1 MNTPRSFKR
10 PATSAEL
17 QLATQLFG
25 KRARSDVSLAQY
37 TTYRVGGNAA
47 LHIHVESIDD
57 LEAIS
62 AVLAQVDLP
71 LLVIGRGSNMLIADT
86 GFQGLAIT
94 FGSFLEYIDLP
105 DRAIDAG
112 DRGSAGSEDGG
123 LEVEPIALFGG
134 SVLLPVAARQSV
146 HRGLTG
152 FEWGVGVPGTIGGA
166 VRMNAGGHG
175 SDMAS
180 SLVSARIFHLLRGV
194 EAHVDAVDLGLR
206 FRGSAIADHHV
217 VLSATLNLSWATDT
231 EAAENQLSEIVKWRR
246 ENQPG
251 GQNAGSVFVNPVP
264 GEVSAGALIDQ
275 IGMRGFRIGTAHVSE
290 KHANFIQAEED
301 GLASDVVQVMA
312 EIRRRVK
319 ESTGYDLRSEIRLA
333 GFDASMDPS
342 LVEVLT
348 SESDTSVAT
357 VRLEHIFDRNANTSV
372 STDTSIPIS
381 VLSSTIFQDPLDVPT
396 EVLDELRAVFGDE
409 TSTTQEQPVI
419 ASVTDIKTREVT
431 MPLVSDGVTADVT
444 GNASGIASGTAPSRV
459 VIVDEDFRQPSES
472 DFPSDTASQSVHQA
486 PTSVRVLI
494 TDDDVAQDLDAE
506 IIVGTQWSEGHKSRR
521 FFGALLGKVAGGNK
535 RKRLVMTG
543 LGVVLSIAVVLVV
556 LASPIVAVRTVQVEG
571 AKYADAALVRSVS
584 DSLKGKSVLTVDT
597 KTASERLESDPWI
610 KSARITTSLPSR
622 VLIQINERVP
632 VAWFLG
638 VDNRARVID
647 EDGLVLSVVEGRPTQ
662 YMWIE
667 GTGPNLTAGASS
679 AAAYRA
685 AGQLAMSL
693 PSELEPMVKHLG
705 VAGTEEITMTLK
717 TGTVINF
724 GAPIDMRNKLVNVV
738 VLLRRQD
745 VNSIVSIDVSTGTPV
760 VQS

>member
-1 MNTPRSFKR
+1 
-10 PATSAEL
+10 
-17 QLATQLFG
+17 
-25 KRARSDVSLAQY
+25 
-37 TTYRVGGNAA
+37 
-47 LHIHVESIDD
+47 
-57 LEAIS
+57 
-62 AVLAQVDLP
+62 
-71 LLVIGRGSNMLIADT
+71 
-86 GFQGLAIT
+86 
-94 FGSFLEYIDLP
+94 LEYIDLP
-105 DRAIDAG
+105 DRSDGA
-112 DRGSAGSEDGG
+112 DGG
-123 LEVEPIALFGG
+123 LDVEPIALFGG

-146 HRGLTG
+146 HRGLKG

-217 VLSATLNLSWATDT
+217 VLSATLNLGWATDSDAGET
-231 EAAENQLSEIVKWRR
+231 QLSEIVKWRR

-290 KHANFIQAEED
+290 KHANFIQADEG

-333 GFDASMDPS
+333 GFDATTDPS
-342 LVEVLT
+342 LVDVLT

-357 VRLEHIFDRNANTSV
+357 VRLEHIFDRNANASV
-372 STDTSIPIS
+372 STDTSMPIS
-381 VLSSTIFQDPLDVPT
+381 VLTSTTFQDPLDVPT

-409 TSTTQEQPVI
+409 TSNTQEQPVI

-431 MPLVSDGVTADVT
+431 MPIETPVTDA
-444 GNASGIASGTAPSRV
+444 ATAPSRV

-472 DFPSDTASQSVHQA
+472 DFPSDTDSQSVHKA

-494 TDDDVAQDLDAE
+494 TDDDVAQDLEAE
-506 IIVGTQWSEGHKSRR
+506 IIVGTQWGELIISRR
-521 FFGALLGKVAGGNK
+521 FLGKIVGRITGGNK
-535 RKRLVMTG
+535 RKRLVTLG
-543 LGVVLSIAVVLVV
+543 LSAVLALGVALIV
-556 LASPIVAVRTVQVEG
+556 LASPIVAVRTVKVEG

-584 DSLKGKSVLTVDT
+584 ESLKGKSVLTVDT

-610 KSARITTSLPSR
+610 KTARITTSLPSR
-622 VLIQINERVP
+622 VLIQINERIP

-693 PSELEPMVKHLG
+693 PSELAPMVKHLG
-705 VAGTEEITMTLK
+705 VAGTEKITMTLK

-724 GAPIDMRNKLVNVV
+724 GAPVDMRNKLVNVV

-745 VNSIVSIDVSTGTPV
+745 VNSIISIDVSTGTPV

>member
-1 MNTPRSFKR
+1 MVVPTKHQSASAMNTPRSFKR
-10 PATSAEL
+10 PATGAEL
-17 QLATQLFG
+17 ELATELFG
-25 KRARSDVSLAQY
+25 SRAHADVSLAQF

-47 LHIHVESIDD
+47 LHVHVQSIED

-86 GFQGLAIT
+86 GFAGLAIT

-105 DRAIDAG
+105 ERLDGADGVDGSID
-112 DRGSAGSEDGG
+112 
-123 LEVEPIALFGG
+123 VEPIALFGG

-217 VLSATLNLSWATDT
+217 VLSATLNLGWATDR

-290 KHANFIQAEED
+290 KHANFIQAEEG

-333 GFDASMDPS
+333 GFDATTDPS
-342 LVEVLT
+342 LIDVLT

-357 VRLEHIFDRNANTSV
+357 VRLEHVFDRNANASV
-372 STDTSIPIS
+372 STDTSMPIS
-381 VLSSTIFQDPLDVPT
+381 VLTSTTFKDPLDVPT
-396 EVLDELRAVFGDE
+396 EVLDELRAVFDDE
-409 TSTTQEQPVI
+409 TSNTQEQPVS

-431 MPLVSDGVTADVT
+431 MPVEPPATEPV
-444 GNASGIASGTAPSRV
+444 TAPSRV

-472 DFPSDTASQSVHQA
+472 DFPSDTASQTVHQA

-506 IIVGTQWSEGHKSRR
+506 IIVGTQWGELIVSRR
-521 FFGALLGKVAGGNK
+521 FLGKFVGKVAGGNK
-535 RKRLVMTG
+535 RKRLVMAA
-543 LGVVLSIAVVLVV
+543 LGVVLALGVTLIV

-584 DSLKGKSVLTVDT
+584 ESLKGKSVLTVDT

-622 VLIQINERVP
+622 VLIQISERAP

-693 PSELEPMVKHLG
+693 PSELAPMVKQLG
-705 VAGTEEITMTLK
+705 VAGTEKITMTLK

-724 GAPIDMRNKLVNVV
+724 GAPVDMRNKLVNVV

>member
-10 PATSAEL
+10 PATIAEL
-17 QLATQLFG
+17 QLATELFG
-25 KRARSDVSLAQY
+25 KRAHTDVSLAQF

-47 LHIHVESIDD
+47 LHVHVQSIED

-71 LLVIGRGSNMLIADT
+71 LLVIGRGSNMLIADN
-86 GFQGLAIT
+86 GFAGLAIT

-105 DRAIDAG
+105 DRSDGA
-112 DRGSAGSEDGG
+112 DGG
-123 LEVEPIALFGG
+123 LDVEPIALFGG

-146 HRGLTG
+146 HRGLKG

-217 VLSATLNLSWATDT
+217 VLSATLNLGWATDSDAGET
-231 EAAENQLSEIVKWRR
+231 QLSEIVKWRR

-290 KHANFIQAEED
+290 KHANFIQADEG

-333 GFDASMDPS
+333 GFDATTDPS
-342 LVEVLT
+342 LVDVLT

-357 VRLEHIFDRNANTSV
+357 VRLEHIFDRNANASV
-372 STDTSIPIS
+372 STDTSMPIS
-381 VLSSTIFQDPLDVPT
+381 VLTSTTFQDPLDVPT

-409 TSTTQEQPVI
+409 TSNTQEQPVI

-431 MPLVSDGVTADVT
+431 MPIETPVTDA
-444 GNASGIASGTAPSRV
+444 ATAPSRV

-472 DFPSDTASQSVHQA
+472 DFPSDTDSQSVHKA

-494 TDDDVAQDLDAE
+494 TDDDVAQDLEAE
-506 IIVGTQWSEGHKSRR
+506 IIVGTQWGELIISRR
-521 FFGALLGKVAGGNK
+521 FLGKIVGRITGGNK
-535 RKRLVMTG
+535 RKRLVTLG
-543 LGVVLSIAVVLVV
+543 LSAVLALGVALIV
-556 LASPIVAVRTVQVEG
+556 LASPIVAVRTVKVEG

-584 DSLKGKSVLTVDT
+584 ESLKGKSVLTVDT

-610 KSARITTSLPSR
+610 KTARITTSLPSR
-622 VLIQINERVP
+622 VLIQINERIP

-693 PSELEPMVKHLG
+693 PSELAPMVKHLG
-705 VAGTEEITMTLK
+705 VAGTEKITMTLK

-724 GAPIDMRNKLVNVV
+724 GAPVDMRNKLVNVV

-745 VNSIVSIDVSTGTPV
+745 VNSIISIDVSTGTPV

>member
-1 MNTPRSFKR
+1 
-10 PATSAEL
+10 
-17 QLATQLFG
+17 
-25 KRARSDVSLAQY
+25 
-37 TTYRVGGNAA
+37 
-47 LHIHVESIDD
+47 
-57 LEAIS
+57 
-62 AVLAQVDLP
+62 
-71 LLVIGRGSNMLIADT
+71 MLIADT

-105 DRAIDAG
+105 DR
-112 DRGSAGSEDGG
+112 SDGG
-123 LEVEPIALFGG
+123 GSQDGDGSQDGSPAVEPIALFGG
-134 SVLLPVAARQSV
+134 SVPLPVAARQSV

-217 VLSATLNLSWATDT
+217 VLSATLNLAWATDT
-231 EAAENQLSEIVKWRR
+231 QAAENQLSEIVKWRR

-264 GEVSAGALIDQ
+264 DQVSAGALIDQ

-290 KHANFIQAEED
+290 KHANFIQSEEG

-333 GFDASMDPS
+333 GFDATTDPS
-342 LVEVLT
+342 LAEVLT

-357 VRLEHIFDRNANTSV
+357 VRLEHIFDRNASTSV

-381 VLSSTIFQDPLDVPT
+381 ILSSSDFQDPLDVPT
-396 EVLDELRAVFGDE
+396 EVLDELNAVFGDD

-431 MPLVSDGVTADVT
+431 MPVESAEVPVTAP
-444 GNASGIASGTAPSRV
+444 ITAPVTAPVTAPGRV

-472 DFPSDTASQSVHQA
+472 DFPSDTDSQSVHKA

-494 TDDDVAQDLDAE
+494 TDDDVAQNLDAE
-506 IIVGTQWSEGHKSRR
+506 IIVGTQWGELIVSRR
-521 FFGALLGKVAGGNK
+521 FMGKLVSKIAGGNK
-535 RKRLVMTG
+535 RKRLVTAG
-543 LGVVLSIAVVLVV
+543 FGVVIFIGLALIV

-597 KTASERLESDPWI
+597 KTARERLESDPWI

-622 VLIQINERVP
+622 VMIQINERIP

-667 GTGPNLTAGASS
+667 GTGSNLTAGASS
-679 AAAYRA
+679 TATYRA

-693 PSELEPMVKHLG
+693 PSELAPMVKHLG
-705 VAGTEEITMTLK
+705 VAGSEQITMTLK

-724 GAPIDMRNKLVNVV
+724 GAPVDMRNKLVNVV

-745 VNSIVSIDVSTGTPV
+745 VNSIISIDVSTGTPV

>member
-10 PATSAEL
+10 PATIAEL
-17 QLATQLFG
+17 QLATELFG
-25 KRARSDVSLAQY
+25 KRAHTDVSLAQF
-37 TTYRVGGNAA
+37 TTYRVGGTAA
-47 LHIHVESIDD
+47 LHVHVQSIED

-71 LLVIGRGSNMLIADT
+71 LLVIGRGSNMLIADN
-86 GFQGLAIT
+86 GFAGLAIT

-105 DRAIDAG
+105 DRSDGA
-112 DRGSAGSEDGG
+112 DGG
-123 LEVEPIALFGG
+123 LDVEPIALFGG

-146 HRGLTG
+146 HRGLKG

-217 VLSATLNLSWATDT
+217 VLSATLNLGWATDSDAGET
-231 EAAENQLSEIVKWRR
+231 QLSEIVKWRR

-290 KHANFIQAEED
+290 KHANFIQSDEG

-333 GFDASMDPS
+333 GFDATTDPS
-342 LVEVLT
+342 LVDVLT

-357 VRLEHIFDRNANTSV
+357 VRLEHIFDRNANASV
-372 STDTSIPIS
+372 STDTSMPIS
-381 VLSSTIFQDPLDVPT
+381 VLTSTTFQDPLDVPT

-409 TSTTQEQPVI
+409 TSNTQEQPVI

-431 MPLVSDGVTADVT
+431 MPFETPVTDA
-444 GNASGIASGTAPSRV
+444 ATAPSRV

-472 DFPSDTASQSVHQA
+472 DFPSDTDSQSVHKA

-494 TDDDVAQDLDAE
+494 TDDGVAQDLEAE
-506 IIVGTQWSEGHKSRR
+506 IIVGTQWGELIISRR
-521 FFGALLGKVAGGNK
+521 FLGKIVGRITGGNK
-535 RKRLVMTG
+535 RKRLVTLG
-543 LGVVLSIAVVLVV
+543 LSAVLALGVALIV
-556 LASPIVAVRTVQVEG
+556 LASPIVAVRTVKVEG

-584 DSLKGKSVLTVDT
+584 ESLKGKSVLTVDT

-610 KSARITTSLPSR
+610 KTARITTSLPSR
-622 VLIQINERVP
+622 VLIQINERIP

-693 PSELEPMVKHLG
+693 PSELAPMVKHLG
-705 VAGTEEITMTLK
+705 VAGTEKITMTLK

-724 GAPIDMRNKLVNVV
+724 GAPVDMRNKLVNVV

-745 VNSIVSIDVSTGTPV
+745 VNSIISIDVSTGTPV

>member
-10 PATSAEL
+10 PATNAEL
-17 QLATQLFG
+17 QLATELFG
-25 KRARSDVSLAQY
+25 KRANSDVPLAQY

-47 LHIHVESIDD
+47 LRVHVESIDD

-105 DRAIDAG
+105 ERTGDAG
-112 DRGSAGSEDGG
+112 GADVEHD
-123 LEVEPIALFGG
+123 VEPIALFGG

-217 VLSATLNLSWATDT
+217 VLSATLNLGWATDR
-231 EAAENQLSEIVKWRR
+231 EATENQLSEIVKWRR

-290 KHANFIQAEED
+290 KHANFIQAEEG

-333 GFDASMDPS
+333 GFDATVDPS

-357 VRLEHIFDRNANTSV
+357 VRLEHIFNRNANTSV

-381 VLSSTIFQDPLDVPT
+381 ILSSTTFQDPLDVPT

-409 TSTTQEQPVI
+409 TSTTQEQPAI

-431 MPLVSDGVTADVT
+431 MPVGVDGSTGSASDTA
-444 GNASGIASGTAPSRV
+444 SITAPSRV

-494 TDDDVAQDLDAE
+494 TDEDVAQDLDAE
-506 IIVGTQWSEGHKSRR
+506 IIVGTQWSDGPKSRK
-521 FFGALLGKVAGGNK
+521 LLGMIAGKIAGGNK
-535 RKRLVMTG
+535 RKRLVMAG
-543 LGVVLSIAVVLVV
+543 LGVVLTIGVALVV
-556 LASPIVAVRTVQVEG
+556 LASPVVAVRTVKIEG
-571 AKYADAALVRSVS
+571 ARYADAALVRSVS

-597 KTASERLESDPWI
+597 KTAVERLESDPWI
-610 KSARITTSLPSR
+610 KSARITTTLPSR
-622 VLIQINERVP
+622 VLIQINERIP

-717 TGTVINF
+717 TGTVVNF
-724 GAPIDMRNKLVNVV
+724 GAPVDMRNKLVNVV

>member
-10 PATSAEL
+10 PATIAEL
-17 QLATQLFG
+17 QLATELFG
-25 KRARSDVSLAQY
+25 KRAHTDVSLAQF

-47 LHIHVESIDD
+47 LHVHVQSIED

-71 LLVIGRGSNMLIADT
+71 LLVIGRGSNMLIADN
-86 GFQGLAIT
+86 GFAGLAIT

-105 DRAIDAG
+105 DRSDGA
-112 DRGSAGSEDGG
+112 DGG
-123 LEVEPIALFGG
+123 LDVEPIALFGG

-146 HRGLTG
+146 HRGLKG

-217 VLSATLNLSWATDT
+217 VLSATLNLGWATDSDAGET
-231 EAAENQLSEIVKWRR
+231 QLSEIVKWRR

-290 KHANFIQAEED
+290 KHANFIQSDEG

-333 GFDASMDPS
+333 GFDATTDPS
-342 LVEVLT
+342 LVDVLT

-357 VRLEHIFDRNANTSV
+357 VRLEHIFDRNANASV
-372 STDTSIPIS
+372 STDTSMPIS
-381 VLSSTIFQDPLDVPT
+381 VLTSTTFQDPLDVPT

-409 TSTTQEQPVI
+409 TSNTQEQPVI

-431 MPLVSDGVTADVT
+431 MPIETPVTDA
-444 GNASGIASGTAPSRV
+444 ATAPSRV

-472 DFPSDTASQSVHQA
+472 DFPSDTDSQSVHKA

-494 TDDDVAQDLDAE
+494 TDDDVAQDLEAE
-506 IIVGTQWSEGHKSRR
+506 IIVGTQWGELIVSRR
-521 FFGALLGKVAGGNK
+521 FLGKIVSRITGGNK
-535 RKRLVMTG
+535 RKRLVTLG
-543 LGVVLSIAVVLVV
+543 LSAVLALGVALIV
-556 LASPIVAVRTVQVEG
+556 LASPIVAVRTVKVEG

-584 DSLKGKSVLTVDT
+584 ESLKGKSVLTVDT

-610 KSARITTSLPSR
+610 KTARITTSLPSR
-622 VLIQINERVP
+622 VLIQINERIP

-693 PSELEPMVKHLG
+693 PSELAPMVKHLG
-705 VAGTEEITMTLK
+705 VAGTEKITMTLK

-724 GAPIDMRNKLVNVV
+724 GAPVDMRNKLVNVV

-745 VNSIVSIDVSTGTPV
+745 VNSIIGIDVSTGTPV

>member
-10 PATSAEL
+10 PATNAEL
-17 QLATQLFG
+17 QLATELFG
-25 KRARSDVSLAQY
+25 KRANSDVPLAQY

-47 LHIHVESIDD
+47 LHVHVESIDD

-105 DRAIDAG
+105 ERTGDAG
-112 DRGSAGSEDGG
+112 GADVEHD
-123 LEVEPIALFGG
+123 VEPIALFGG

-217 VLSATLNLSWATDT
+217 VLSATLNLGWATDR
-231 EAAENQLSEIVKWRR
+231 EATENQLSEIVKWRR

-290 KHANFIQAEED
+290 KHANFIQAEEG

-333 GFDASMDPS
+333 GFDATVDPS

-357 VRLEHIFDRNANTSV
+357 VRLEHIFNRNANTSV

-381 VLSSTIFQDPLDVPT
+381 ILSSTTFQDPLDVPT

-409 TSTTQEQPVI
+409 TSTTQEQPAI

-431 MPLVSDGVTADVT
+431 MPVGVDGSTGSASDTA
-444 GNASGIASGTAPSRV
+444 SITAPSRV

-494 TDDDVAQDLDAE
+494 TDEDVAQDLDAE
-506 IIVGTQWSEGHKSRR
+506 IIVGTQWSDGPKSRK
-521 FFGALLGKVAGGNK
+521 LLGMIAGKIAGGNK
-535 RKRLVMTG
+535 RKRLVMAG
-543 LGVVLSIAVVLVV
+543 LGVVLTIGVALVV
-556 LASPIVAVRTVQVEG
+556 LASPVVAVRTVKIEG
-571 AKYADAALVRSVS
+571 ARYADAALVRSVS

-597 KTASERLESDPWI
+597 KTAVERLESDPWI
-610 KSARITTSLPSR
+610 KSARITTTLPSR
-622 VLIQINERVP
+622 VLIQINERIP

-717 TGTVINF
+717 TGTVVNF
-724 GAPIDMRNKLVNVV
+724 GAPVDMRNKLVNVV

>member
-10 PATSAEL
+10 PATIAEL
-17 QLATQLFG
+17 QLATELFG
-25 KRARSDVSLAQY
+25 KRAHTDVSLAQF
-37 TTYRVGGNAA
+37 TTYRVGGTAA
-47 LHIHVESIDD
+47 LHVHVQSIED

-71 LLVIGRGSNMLIADT
+71 LLVIGRGSNMLIADN
-86 GFQGLAIT
+86 GFAGLAIT

-105 DRAIDAG
+105 DRSDGA
-112 DRGSAGSEDGG
+112 DGG
-123 LEVEPIALFGG
+123 LDVEPIALFGG

-146 HRGLTG
+146 HRGLKG

-217 VLSATLNLSWATDT
+217 VLSATLNLGWATDSDAGET
-231 EAAENQLSEIVKWRR
+231 QLSEIVKWRR

-290 KHANFIQAEED
+290 KHANFIQADEG

-333 GFDASMDPS
+333 GFDATTDPS
-342 LVEVLT
+342 LVDVLT

-357 VRLEHIFDRNANTSV
+357 VRLEHIFDRNANASV
-372 STDTSIPIS
+372 STDTSMPIS
-381 VLSSTIFQDPLDVPT
+381 VLTSTTFQDPLDVPT

-409 TSTTQEQPVI
+409 TSNTQEQPVI

-431 MPLVSDGVTADVT
+431 MPFETPVTDA
-444 GNASGIASGTAPSRV
+444 ATAPSRV

-472 DFPSDTASQSVHQA
+472 DFPSDTDSQSVHKA

-494 TDDDVAQDLDAE
+494 TDDDVAQDLEAE
-506 IIVGTQWSEGHKSRR
+506 IIVGTQWGELIISRR
-521 FFGALLGKVAGGNK
+521 FLGKIVGRITGGNK
-535 RKRLVMTG
+535 RKRLVTLG
-543 LGVVLSIAVVLVV
+543 LSAVLALGVALIV
-556 LASPIVAVRTVQVEG
+556 LASPIVAVRTVKVEG

-584 DSLKGKSVLTVDT
+584 ESLKGKSVLTVDT

-610 KSARITTSLPSR
+610 KTARITTSLPSR
-622 VLIQINERVP
+622 VLIQINERIP

-693 PSELEPMVKHLG
+693 PSELAPMVKHLG
-705 VAGTEEITMTLK
+705 VAGTEKITMTLK

-724 GAPIDMRNKLVNVV
+724 GAPVDMRNKLVNVV

-745 VNSIVSIDVSTGTPV
+745 VNSIISIDVSTGTPV

>member
-17 QLATQLFG
+17 QLATELFG
-25 KRARSDVSLAQY
+25 KRVQTDVSLAQF

-47 LHIHVESIDD
+47 LHVHVESLDD

-105 DRAIDAG
+105 DRSEDA
-112 DRGSAGSEDGG
+112 DGG
-123 LEVEPIALFGG
+123 LDVEPIALFGG
-134 SVLLPVAARQSV
+134 SVLLPVAARQSA

-217 VLSATLNLSWATDT
+217 VLSATLNLGWATDM
-231 EAAENQLSEIVKWRR
+231 ESAENKLSEIVKWRR

-290 KHANFIQAEED
+290 KHANFIQSEEG

-333 GFDASMDPS
+333 GSSRSDTEHDGVGVDGVDIAL
-342 LVEVLT
+342 LVE
-348 SESDTSVAT
+348 
-357 VRLEHIFDRNANTSV
+357 RLGPDRLA
-372 STDTSIPIS
+372 
-381 VLSSTIFQDPLDVPT
+381 
-396 EVLDELRAVFGDE
+396 
-409 TSTTQEQPVI
+409 
-419 ASVTDIKTREVT
+419 
-431 MPLVSDGVTADVT
+431 
-444 GNASGIASGTAPSRV
+444 APGEN
-459 VIVDEDFRQPSES
+459 I
-472 DFPSDTASQSVHQA
+472 QA
-486 PTSVRVLI
+486 
-494 TDDDVAQDLDAE
+494 Q
-506 IIVGTQWSEGHKSRR
+506 
-521 FFGALLGKVAGGNK
+521 
-535 RKRLVMTG
+535 
-543 LGVVLSIAVVLVV
+543 
-556 LASPIVAVRTVQVEG
+556 
-571 AKYADAALVRSVS
+571 
-584 DSLKGKSVLTVDT
+584 
-597 KTASERLESDPWI
+597 
-610 KSARITTSLPSR
+610 
-622 VLIQINERVP
+622 
-632 VAWFLG
+632 
-638 VDNRARVID
+638 
-647 EDGLVLSVVEGRPTQ
+647 
-662 YMWIE
+662 
-667 GTGPNLTAGASS
+667 
-679 AAAYRA
+679 
-685 AGQLAMSL
+685 
-693 PSELEPMVKHLG
+693 HLCG
-705 VAGTEEITMTLK
+705 
-717 TGTVINF
+717 
-724 GAPIDMRNKLVNVV
+724 
-738 VLLRRQD
+738 
-745 VNSIVSIDVSTGTPV
+745 
-760 VQS
+760 

>member
-1 MNTPRSFKR
+1 V
-10 PATSAEL
+10 
-17 QLATQLFG
+17 Q
-25 KRARSDVSLAQY
+25 
-37 TTYRVGGNAA
+37 
-47 LHIHVESIDD
+47 SIED

-71 LLVIGRGSNMLIADT
+71 LLVIGRGSNMLIADN
-86 GFQGLAIT
+86 GFAGLAIT

-105 DRAIDAG
+105 DRSDGA
-112 DRGSAGSEDGG
+112 DGG
-123 LEVEPIALFGG
+123 LDVEPIALFGG

-146 HRGLTG
+146 HRGLKG

-217 VLSATLNLSWATDT
+217 VLSATLNLGWATDSDAGET
-231 EAAENQLSEIVKWRR
+231 QLSEIVKWRR

-290 KHANFIQAEED
+290 KHANFIQSDEG

-333 GFDASMDPS
+333 GFDATTDPS
-342 LVEVLT
+342 LVDVLT

-357 VRLEHIFDRNANTSV
+357 VRLEHIFDRNANASV
-372 STDTSIPIS
+372 STDTSMPIS
-381 VLSSTIFQDPLDVPT
+381 VLTSTTFQDPLDVPT

-409 TSTTQEQPVI
+409 TSNTQEQPVI

-431 MPLVSDGVTADVT
+431 MPFETPVTDA
-444 GNASGIASGTAPSRV
+444 ATAPSRV

-472 DFPSDTASQSVHQA
+472 DFPSDTDSQSVHKA

-494 TDDDVAQDLDAE
+494 TDDDVAQDLEAE
-506 IIVGTQWSEGHKSRR
+506 IIVGTQWGELIISRR
-521 FFGALLGKVAGGNK
+521 FLGKIVGRITGGNK
-535 RKRLVMTG
+535 RKRLVTLG
-543 LGVVLSIAVVLVV
+543 ISAVLALGVALIV
-556 LASPIVAVRTVQVEG
+556 LASPIVAVRTVKVEG

-584 DSLKGKSVLTVDT
+584 ESLKGKSVLTVDT

-610 KSARITTSLPSR
+610 KTARITTSLPSR
-622 VLIQINERVP
+622 VLIQINERIP

-693 PSELEPMVKHLG
+693 PSELAPMVKHLG
-705 VAGTEEITMTLK
+705 VAGTEKITMTLK

-724 GAPIDMRNKLVNVV
+724 GAPVDMRNKLVNVV

-745 VNSIVSIDVSTGTPV
+745 VNSIISIDVSTGTPV

>member
-10 PATSAEL
+10 PATNAEL
-17 QLATQLFG
+17 QLATELFG
-25 KRARSDVSLAQY
+25 KRANSDVPLAQY

-47 LHIHVESIDD
+47 LHVHVESIDD

-105 DRAIDAG
+105 ERTGDAG
-112 DRGSAGSEDGG
+112 GADVEHD
-123 LEVEPIALFGG
+123 VEPIALFGG

-217 VLSATLNLSWATDT
+217 VLSATLNLGWAIDR
-231 EAAENQLSEIVKWRR
+231 EATENQLSEIVKWRR

-290 KHANFIQAEED
+290 KHANFIQVEEG

-333 GFDASMDPS
+333 GFDATVDPS

-357 VRLEHIFDRNANTSV
+357 VRLEHIFNRNANTSV

-381 VLSSTIFQDPLDVPT
+381 ILSSTTFQDPLDVPT

-409 TSTTQEQPVI
+409 TSTTQEQPAI

-431 MPLVSDGVTADVT
+431 MPIGVDGSTGSASDTA
-444 GNASGIASGTAPSRV
+444 SITAPSRV

-494 TDDDVAQDLDAE
+494 TDEDVAQDLDAE
-506 IIVGTQWSEGHKSRR
+506 IIVGTQWSDGPKSRK
-521 FFGALLGKVAGGNK
+521 LLGMIAGKIAGGNK
-535 RKRLVMTG
+535 RKRLVMAG
-543 LGVVLSIAVVLVV
+543 LGVVLTIGVALVV
-556 LASPIVAVRTVQVEG
+556 LASPVVAVRTVKIEG
-571 AKYADAALVRSVS
+571 ARYADAALVRSVS

-597 KTASERLESDPWI
+597 KTAVERLESDPWI
-610 KSARITTSLPSR
+610 KSARITTTLPSR
-622 VLIQINERVP
+622 VLIQINERIP

-717 TGTVINF
+717 TGTVVNF
-724 GAPIDMRNKLVNVV
+724 GAPVDMRNKLVNVV

>member
-10 PATSAEL
+10 PATIAEL
-17 QLATQLFG
+17 QLATELFG
-25 KRARSDVSLAQY
+25 KRARTDVSLAQF

-47 LHIHVESIDD
+47 LHVHVESIDD
-57 LEAIS
+57 LGAIS

-105 DRAIDAG
+105 DR
-112 DRGSAGSEDGG
+112 SDGG
-123 LEVEPIALFGG
+123 GDQDGDLAVEPIALFGG
-134 SVLLPVAARQSV
+134 SVPLPVAARQSV

-217 VLSATLNLSWATDT
+217 VLSATLNLGWATDT
-231 EAAENQLSEIVKWRR
+231 QAVENQLSEIVKWRR

-264 GEVSAGALIDQ
+264 GQVSAGALIDQ
-275 IGMRGFRIGTAHVSE
+275 IGMRGFRMGTAHVSE
-290 KHANFIQAEED
+290 KHANFIQSEEG

-333 GFDASMDPS
+333 GFDATTDPS
-342 LVEVLT
+342 LAEVLT

-357 VRLEHIFDRNANTSV
+357 VRLEHIFDRNASTSV

-381 VLSSTIFQDPLDVPT
+381 ILSSSDFQDPLDVPI
-396 EVLDELRAVFGDE
+396 EVLDELRVVFRDD

-431 MPLVSDGVTADVT
+431 MPVESAAVPVSSPVTA
-444 GNASGIASGTAPSRV
+444 SGRV

-472 DFPSDTASQSVHQA
+472 DFPSDTNSQSVHKA

-506 IIVGTQWSEGHKSRR
+506 IIVGTQWGELIISRR
-521 FFGALLGKVAGGNK
+521 FMGKLVSKIAGGNK
-535 RKRLVMTG
+535 RKRLVTTG
-543 LGVVLSIAVVLVV
+543 FGVVIFVGLALIV

-597 KTASERLESDPWI
+597 KTAVERLESDPWI

-622 VLIQINERVP
+622 VLIQINESIP

-667 GTGPNLTAGASS
+667 GTGSNLTAGASS
-679 AAAYRA
+679 TATYRA

-693 PSELEPMVKHLG
+693 PSELAPMVKHLG
-705 VAGTEEITMTLK
+705 VAGSEQITMTLK

-724 GAPIDMRNKLVNVV
+724 GAPVDMRNKLVNVV

-745 VNSIVSIDVSTGTPV
+745 VNSIISIDVSTGTPV

>member
-105 DRAIDAG
+105 DRTIDAG
-112 DRGSAGSEDGG
+112 DRGSAGSEDGV

-217 VLSATLNLSWATDT
+217 VLSATLNLGWATDT
-231 EAAENQLSEIVKWRR
+231 EATENQLSEIVKWRR

-290 KHANFIQAEED
+290 KHANFIQAEEG

-381 VLSSTIFQDPLDVPT
+381 VLSSTIFQDPLDVPN

-431 MPLVSDGVTADVT
+431 MPLVSDGVTADVI

>member
-1 MNTPRSFKR
+1 MNTPRLSKR
-10 PATSAEL
+10 PATAAEV
-17 QLATQLFG
+17 QLATELLA
-25 KRARSDVSLAQY
+25 KRARTNVSLAQF

-47 LHIHVESIDD
+47 LHVHVESLDD

-105 DRAIDAG
+105 DPHD
-112 DRGSAGSEDGG
+112 DDQDGIV
-123 LEVEPIALFGG
+123 VEPIALFGG
-134 SVLLPVAARQSV
+134 SVPLPVAARQSV

-217 VLSATLNLSWATDT
+217 VLSATLNLAWASDRQ
-231 EAAENQLSEIVKWRR
+231 AAENQLSEIVKWRR

-275 IGMRGFRIGTAHVSE
+275 IGMRGFRIGSAHVSE
-290 KHANFIQAEED
+290 KHANFIQADEG

-319 ESTGYDLRSEIRLA
+319 DSTGYDLRSEIRLA
-333 GFDASMDPS
+333 GFDAAMDPT
-342 LVEVLT
+342 LIDVLT

-357 VRLEHIFDRNANTSV
+357 VRLEHIFDRNSSTSIV
-372 STDTSIPIS
+372 SDTSIPIS
-381 VLSSTIFQDPLDVPT
+381 ILSSPDFQDPLDVPT
-396 EVLDELRAVFGDE
+396 EVLDELSAVFSDE

-431 MPLVSDGVTADVT
+431 MPLETSDKTH
-444 GNASGIASGTAPSRV
+444 ASTSTSAPSRV
-459 VIVDEDFRQPSES
+459 VIVDEDFRNPSES

-494 TDDDVAQDLDAE
+494 TDDDVAQDQDAE
-506 IIVGTQWSEGHKSRR
+506 IIVGTRWSDGSKSRKIQN
-521 FFGALLGKVAGGNK
+521 LLKGKLVGGNK
-535 RKRLVMTG
+535 RKRFVLAV
-543 LGVVLSIAVVLVV
+543 LGFVVFVGVVLVV
-556 LASPIVAVRTVQVEG
+556 LASPLVAVRTVQVEG

-597 KTASERLESDPWI
+597 NTARERLESDPWV
-610 KSARITTSLPSR
+610 KSARISTSLPSR
-622 VLIQINERVP
+622 VLIQINERIP

-679 AAAYRA
+679 AAGYRA

-693 PSELEPMVKHLG
+693 PSELAPMVKHLG
-705 VAGTEEITMTLK
+705 VAGSEQITMTLK
-717 TGTVINF
+717 NGTVINF
-724 GAPIDMRNKLVNVV
+724 GAPVDMRNKLVNVV

-745 VNSIVSIDVSTGTPV
+745 VNSIISIDVSTGTPV

>member
-1 MNTPRSFKR
+1 MNTPRLSKR
-10 PATSAEL
+10 PATVAEL
-17 QLATQLFG
+17 QLATELFA
-25 KRARSDVSLAQY
+25 KRAHTDVSLAPF

-47 LHIHVESIDD
+47 LHVHAESIDD

-62 AVLAQVDLP
+62 TVLAQVDLP
-71 LLVIGRGSNMLIADT
+71 LLVIGRGSNILIADT

-94 FGSFLEYIDLP
+94 FGGFLEYIDLP
-105 DRAIDAG
+105 DRSDDGGSQDG
-112 DRGSAGSEDGG
+112 DGSKDGG
-123 LEVEPIALFGG
+123 LAVEPIALFGG
-134 SVLLPVAARQSV
+134 SVPLPVAARQSV

-217 VLSATLNLSWATDT
+217 VLSATLNLGWATDT
-231 EAAENQLSEIVKWRR
+231 QVAENQLSEIVKWRR

-290 KHANFIQAEED
+290 KHANFIQSED
-301 GLASDVVQVMA
+301 GGLASDVVQVMA

-319 ESTGYDLRSEIRLA
+319 DSTGYDLRSEIRLA
-333 GFDASMDPS
+333 GFDAAIDPALMD
-342 LVEVLT
+342 VLT

-357 VRLEHIFDRNANTSV
+357 VRLEHIFERNSNTSV
-372 STDTSIPIS
+372 VADTSIPIS
-381 VLSSTIFQDPLDVPT
+381 ILSSSDFQDPLDVPA
-396 EVLDELRAVFGDE
+396 EVLDELSAVFSDD

-431 MPLVSDGVTADVT
+431 MPVVSDEVLVGTSVTAPD
-444 GNASGIASGTAPSRV
+444 RV

-472 DFPSDTASQSVHQA
+472 DFPSDTDSQSVHKA

-506 IIVGTQWSEGHKSRR
+506 IIVGTQWGELIISRR
-521 FFGALLGKVAGGNK
+521 FLGKLVGKVAGGNK

-543 LGVVLSIAVVLVV
+543 LGLVLFVGVALIV
-556 LASPIVAVRTVQVEG
+556 LASPVVAVRTVQVEG

-597 KTASERLESDPWI
+597 KTAVERLESDPWI

-622 VLIQINERVP
+622 VLIQINERIP

-662 YMWIE
+662 YMWID

-679 AAAYRA
+679 TATYRA

-693 PSELEPMVKHLG
+693 PSELAPMVEHLG
-705 VAGTEEITMTLK
+705 VAGSEQITMTLK

-724 GAPIDMRNKLVNVV
+724 GAPVDMRNKLVNVV

-745 VNSIVSIDVSTGTPV
+745 VNSIISIDVSTGTPV

>member
-10 PATSAEL
+10 PATIAEL
-17 QLATQLFG
+17 QLATELFG
-25 KRARSDVSLAQY
+25 KRARTDVSLAQF

-47 LHIHVESIDD
+47 LHVHVESIDD
-57 LEAIS
+57 LGAIS

-105 DRAIDAG
+105 DR
-112 DRGSAGSEDGG
+112 SDGG
-123 LEVEPIALFGG
+123 GDQDGDLAVEPIALFGG
-134 SVLLPVAARQSV
+134 SVPLPVAARQSV

-217 VLSATLNLSWATDT
+217 VLSATLNLGWATDT
-231 EAAENQLSEIVKWRR
+231 QAVENQLSEIVKWRR

-264 GEVSAGALIDQ
+264 GQVSAGALIDQ
-275 IGMRGFRIGTAHVSE
+275 IGMRGFRMGTAHVSE
-290 KHANFIQAEED
+290 KHANFIQSEEG

-333 GFDASMDPS
+333 GFDATTDPS
-342 LVEVLT
+342 LAEVLT

-357 VRLEHIFDRNANTSV
+357 VRLEHIFDRNASTSV

-381 VLSSTIFQDPLDVPT
+381 ILSSSDFQDPLDVPI
-396 EVLDELRAVFGDE
+396 EVLDELRVVFRDD

-431 MPLVSDGVTADVT
+431 MPVESAEVPVSSPVTA
-444 GNASGIASGTAPSRV
+444 SGRV

-472 DFPSDTASQSVHQA
+472 DFPSDTNSQSVHKA

-506 IIVGTQWSEGHKSRR
+506 IIVGTQWGELIISRR
-521 FFGALLGKVAGGNK
+521 FMGKLVSKIAGGNK
-535 RKRLVMTG
+535 RKRLVTTG
-543 LGVVLSIAVVLVV
+543 FGVVIFVGLALIV

-597 KTASERLESDPWI
+597 KTAVERLESDPWI

-622 VLIQINERVP
+622 VLIQINESIP

-667 GTGPNLTAGASS
+667 GTGSNLTAGASS
-679 AAAYRA
+679 TATYRA

-693 PSELEPMVKHLG
+693 PSELAPMVKHLG
-705 VAGTEEITMTLK
+705 VAGSEQITMTLK

-724 GAPIDMRNKLVNVV
+724 GAPVDMRNKLVNVV

-745 VNSIVSIDVSTGTPV
+745 VNSIISIDVSTGTPV

>member
-10 PATSAEL
+10 PATGAEL
-17 QLATQLFG
+17 QLATELFG
-25 KRARSDVSLAQY
+25 SRAHADVSLAQF

-47 LHIHVESIDD
+47 LHVHVQSIED

-105 DRAIDAG
+105 DRTNNG
-112 DRGSAGSEDGG
+112 GNQSDGG
-123 LEVEPIALFGG
+123 SQDGGFAVEPIALFGG
-134 SVLLPVAARQSV
+134 SVPLPVAARQSV

-217 VLSATLNLSWATDT
+217 VLSATLNLGWATDT
-231 EAAENQLSEIVKWRR
+231 QAAENQLSEIVKWRR

-264 GEVSAGALIDQ
+264 GQVSAGALIDQ

-290 KHANFIQAEED
+290 KHANFIQSEEG

-333 GFDASMDPS
+333 GFDAATDPS
-342 LVEVLT
+342 LAEVLT

-357 VRLEHIFDRNANTSV
+357 VRLEHIFDRNASTSV
-372 STDTSIPIS
+372 SADTSIPIS
-381 VLSSTIFQDPLDVPT
+381 ILSSSDFQDPLDVPI
-396 EVLDELRAVFGDE
+396 EVLDELSAVFADD
-409 TSTTQEQPVI
+409 TSTTQQQPVI

-431 MPLVSDGVTADVT
+431 MPIEPVEISVTAP
-444 GNASGIASGTAPSRV
+444 GRV

-472 DFPSDTASQSVHQA
+472 DFPSDTDSQSVHKA

-494 TDDDVAQDLDAE
+494 TDEDIAQDIDAE
-506 IIVGTQWSEGHKSRR
+506 IIVGTQWSEGRKSRQL
-521 FFGALLGKVAGGNK
+521 FGKLTGKIAGGNK

-543 LGVVLSIAVVLVV
+543 FGVVLFIGLALIV

-571 AKYADAALVRSVS
+571 GKYADAALVRSVS

-597 KTASERLESDPWI
+597 QTARERLESDPWI

-622 VLIQINERVP
+622 VLIQINERIP

-667 GTGPNLTAGASS
+667 GTGSNLTAGASS

-693 PSELEPMVKHLG
+693 PSELAPMVKHLG
-705 VAGTEEITMTLK
+705 VAGSEQITMTLK

-724 GAPIDMRNKLVNVV
+724 GSPVDMRNKLVNVV

-745 VNSIVSIDVSTGTPV
+745 VNSIISIDVSTGTPV

>member
-17 QLATQLFG
+17 QLATELFG
-25 KRARSDVSLAQY
+25 KRARSDVSLAQF

-47 LHIHVESIDD
+47 LHVHVESIDD

-62 AVLAQVDLP
+62 AILAQVDLP

-105 DRAIDAG
+105 DRTIDTG
-112 DRGSAGSEDGG
+112 DLRGAGSEDGG

-217 VLSATLNLSWATDT
+217 VLSATLNLGWATDT
-231 EAAENQLSEIVKWRR
+231 EATENQLSEIVKWRR

-290 KHANFIQAEED
+290 KHANFIQAEEG

-319 ESTGYDLRSEIRLA
+319 EATGYDLRSEIRLA
-333 GFDASMDPS
+333 GFDATIDPS

-357 VRLEHIFDRNANTSV
+357 VRLEHIFDRNASTSV

-381 VLSSTIFQDPLDVPT
+381 VLSSTTFQDPLDVPT

-431 MPLVSDGVTADVT
+431 MPVVTADAT
-444 GNASGIASGTAPSRV
+444 GNTTGTAPAAIPTRV

-494 TDDDVAQDLDAE
+494 TDDDVAQDLNAE
-506 IIVGTQWSEGHKSRR
+506 IIVGTQWGELIIPRR
-521 FFGALLGKVAGGNK
+521 FLGKLVGKIAGGNK

-543 LGVVLSIAVVLVV
+543 FGFVIFIGIALVV

-622 VLIQINERVP
+622 VLIQINERIP

-693 PSELEPMVKHLG
+693 PSELAPMVKHLG

-724 GAPIDMRNKLVNVV
+724 GAPVDMRNKLVNVV

-745 VNSIVSIDVSTGTPV
+745 VNSIVGIDVSTGTPV

>member
-1 MNTPRSFKR
+1 
-10 PATSAEL
+10 
-17 QLATQLFG
+17 
-25 KRARSDVSLAQY
+25 
-37 TTYRVGGNAA
+37 
-47 LHIHVESIDD
+47 
-57 LEAIS
+57 
-62 AVLAQVDLP
+62 
-71 LLVIGRGSNMLIADT
+71 
-86 GFQGLAIT
+86 
-94 FGSFLEYIDLP
+94 
-105 DRAIDAG
+105 
-112 DRGSAGSEDGG
+112 
-123 LEVEPIALFGG
+123 
-134 SVLLPVAARQSV
+134 
-146 HRGLTG
+146 
-152 FEWGVGVPGTIGGA
+152 
-166 VRMNAGGHG
+166 
-175 SDMAS
+175 
-180 SLVSARIFHLLRGV
+180 
-194 EAHVDAVDLGLR
+194 
-206 FRGSAIADHHV
+206 
-217 VLSATLNLSWATDT
+217 
-231 EAAENQLSEIVKWRR
+231 
-246 ENQPG
+246 
-251 GQNAGSVFVNPVP
+251 
-264 GEVSAGALIDQ
+264 
-275 IGMRGFRIGTAHVSE
+275 
-290 KHANFIQAEED
+290 
-301 GLASDVVQVMA
+301 
-312 EIRRRVK
+312 
-319 ESTGYDLRSEIRLA
+319 
-333 GFDASMDPS
+333 
-342 LVEVLT
+342 
-348 SESDTSVAT
+348 
-357 VRLEHIFDRNANTSV
+357 
-372 STDTSIPIS
+372 
-381 VLSSTIFQDPLDVPT
+381 VLSSTIFQDPLDVPN

-444 GNASGIASGTAPSRV
+444 GNASGIAPSRV

>member
-1 MNTPRSFKR
+1 VF
-10 PATSAEL
+10 
-17 QLATQLFG
+17 
-25 KRARSDVSLAQY
+25 D
-37 TTYRVGGNAA
+37 
-47 LHIHVESIDD
+47 
-57 LEAIS
+57 
-62 AVLAQVDLP
+62 
-71 LLVIGRGSNMLIADT
+71 
-86 GFQGLAIT
+86 
-94 FGSFLEYIDLP
+94 
-105 DRAIDAG
+105 
-112 DRGSAGSEDGG
+112 
-123 LEVEPIALFGG
+123 VEPIALFGG

-231 EAAENQLSEIVKWRR
+231 EATENQLSEIVKWRR

-290 KHANFIQAEED
+290 KHANFIQAEEG

-333 GFDASMDPS
+333 GFDASIDPS

-357 VRLEHIFDRNANTSV
+357 VRLEHIFDRNSSTSV

-381 VLSSTIFQDPLDVPT
+381 VLSSTTFPEPLDVPT

-431 MPLVSDGVTADVT
+431 LPVVPDGVTADVT
-444 GNASGIASGTAPSRV
+444 GSASGTAPSRV

-506 IIVGTQWSEGHKSRR
+506 IIVGTQWGELIISRR
-521 FFGALLGKVAGGNK
+521 FLGKFVSKITGGNK

-543 LGVVLSIAVVLVV
+543 LGVVVFIGVALVV

-622 VLIQINERVP
+622 VLIQINERIP

-679 AAAYRA
+679 AVAYRA

-717 TGTVINF
+717 TGTIVNF
-724 GAPIDMRNKLVNVV
+724 GAPVDMRNKLVNVV

-745 VNSIVSIDVSTGTPV
+745 VNSIISIDVSTGTPV

>member
-1 MNTPRSFKR
+1 
-10 PATSAEL
+10 
-17 QLATQLFG
+17 
-25 KRARSDVSLAQY
+25 
-37 TTYRVGGNAA
+37 
-47 LHIHVESIDD
+47 
-57 LEAIS
+57 
-62 AVLAQVDLP
+62 
-71 LLVIGRGSNMLIADT
+71 
-86 GFQGLAIT
+86 
-94 FGSFLEYIDLP
+94 
-105 DRAIDAG
+105 
-112 DRGSAGSEDGG
+112 
-123 LEVEPIALFGG
+123 
-134 SVLLPVAARQSV
+134 
-146 HRGLTG
+146 
-152 FEWGVGVPGTIGGA
+152 
-166 VRMNAGGHG
+166 
-175 SDMAS
+175 
-180 SLVSARIFHLLRGV
+180 LLRGV

-217 VLSATLNLSWATDT
+217 VLSATLNLGWATDSDAGET
-231 EAAENQLSEIVKWRR
+231 QLSEIVKWRR

-290 KHANFIQAEED
+290 KHANFIQSDEG

-333 GFDASMDPS
+333 GFDATTDPS
-342 LVEVLT
+342 LVDVLT

-357 VRLEHIFDRNANTSV
+357 VRLEHIFDRNANASV
-372 STDTSIPIS
+372 STDTSMPIS
-381 VLSSTIFQDPLDVPT
+381 VLTSTTFQDPLDVPT

-409 TSTTQEQPVI
+409 TSNTQEQPVI

-431 MPLVSDGVTADVT
+431 MPFETPVTDA
-444 GNASGIASGTAPSRV
+444 ATAPSRV

-472 DFPSDTASQSVHQA
+472 DFPSDTDSQSVHKA

-494 TDDDVAQDLDAE
+494 TDDDVAQDLEAE
-506 IIVGTQWSEGHKSRR
+506 IIVGTQWGELIISRR
-521 FFGALLGKVAGGNK
+521 FLGKIVGRITGGNK
-535 RKRLVMTG
+535 RKRLVTLG
-543 LGVVLSIAVVLVV
+543 LSAVLALGVALIV
-556 LASPIVAVRTVQVEG
+556 LASPIVAVRTVKVEG

-584 DSLKGKSVLTVDT
+584 ESLKGKSVLTVDT

-610 KSARITTSLPSR
+610 KTARITTSLPSR
-622 VLIQINERVP
+622 VLIQINERIP

-693 PSELEPMVKHLG
+693 PSELAPMVKHLG
-705 VAGTEEITMTLK
+705 VAGTEKITMTLK

-724 GAPIDMRNKLVNVV
+724 GAPVDMRNKLVNVV

-745 VNSIVSIDVSTGTPV
+745 VNSIISIDVSTGTPV

>member
-1 MNTPRSFKR
+1 MNTPRSLKR
-10 PATSAEL
+10 PATVAEL
-17 QLATQLFG
+17 HLATELFG
-25 KRARSDVSLAQY
+25 KRAHADVSLAQF

-105 DRAIDAG
+105 DRSD
-112 DRGSAGSEDGG
+112 DGG
-123 LEVEPIALFGG
+123 SQDGSPAVEPIALFGG
-134 SVLLPVAARQSV
+134 SVPLPVAARQSV

-217 VLSATLNLSWATDT
+217 VLSATLNLGWATDT
-231 EAAENQLSEIVKWRR
+231 QAAENQLSEIVKWRR

-264 GEVSAGALIDQ
+264 GQVSAGALIDQ

-290 KHANFIQAEED
+290 KHANFIQSEEG

-333 GFDASMDPS
+333 GFDATTDPS
-342 LVEVLT
+342 LAEVLT

-357 VRLEHIFDRNANTSV
+357 VRLEHIFDRNASTSV

-381 VLSSTIFQDPLDVPT
+381 ILSSSEFQDPLDVPT
-396 EVLDELRAVFGDE
+396 EVLDELNAVFGDD

-431 MPLVSDGVTADVT
+431 MPVESTEVPVTAPV
-444 GNASGIASGTAPSRV
+444 TAPVTTSGRV

-472 DFPSDTASQSVHQA
+472 DFPSDTDSQSVHKA

-506 IIVGTQWSEGHKSRR
+506 IIVGTQWGELIISRR
-521 FFGALLGKVAGGNK
+521 FLGKLVSKITGGNK
-535 RKRLVMTG
+535 RKRLVTTG
-543 LGVVLSIAVVLVV
+543 FGVVIFIGLALIV

-584 DSLKGKSVLTVDT
+584 DSLKGNSVLTVDT
-597 KTASERLESDPWI
+597 KTARERLESDPWI

-622 VLIQINERVP
+622 VMIQINERIP

-667 GTGPNLTAGASS
+667 GTGSNLTAGASS

-693 PSELEPMVKHLG
+693 PSELAPMVKHLG
-705 VAGTEEITMTLK
+705 VAGSEQITMTLK

-724 GAPIDMRNKLVNVV
+724 GAPVDMRNKLVNVV

-745 VNSIVSIDVSTGTPV
+745 VNSIISIDVSTGTPV

>member
-10 PATSAEL
+10 PATIAEL
-17 QLATQLFG
+17 QLATELFG
-25 KRARSDVSLAQY
+25 KRAHTDVSLAQF

-47 LHIHVESIDD
+47 LHVHVESIDD
-57 LEAIS
+57 LGAIS

-94 FGSFLEYIDLP
+94 LGSFLEYIDLP
-105 DRAIDAG
+105 DRSDGGG
-112 DRGSAGSEDGG
+112 DQDGG
-123 LEVEPIALFGG
+123 LAVEPIALFGG
-134 SVLLPVAARQSV
+134 SVPLPVAARQSV

-217 VLSATLNLSWATDT
+217 VLSATLNLGWATDT
-231 EAAENQLSEIVKWRR
+231 QAAENQLSEIVKWRR

-264 GEVSAGALIDQ
+264 GQVSAGALIDQ
-275 IGMRGFRIGTAHVSE
+275 IGMRGFRVGTAHVSE
-290 KHANFIQAEED
+290 KHANFIQSEEG

-333 GFDASMDPS
+333 GFDATTDPS
-342 LVEVLT
+342 LAEVLT

-357 VRLEHIFDRNANTSV
+357 VRLEHIFDRNASTSV

-381 VLSSTIFQDPLDVPT
+381 ILSSSDFQDPLDVPI
-396 EVLDELRAVFGDE
+396 EVLDELRVVFRDD

-431 MPLVSDGVTADVT
+431 MPVESAAVPVSSPVTA
-444 GNASGIASGTAPSRV
+444 SGRV

-472 DFPSDTASQSVHQA
+472 DFPSDTNSQSVHKA

-506 IIVGTQWSEGHKSRR
+506 IIVGTQWGELIISRR
-521 FFGALLGKVAGGNK
+521 FMGKLVSKIAGGNK
-535 RKRLVMTG
+535 RKRLVTTG
-543 LGVVLSIAVVLVV
+543 FGVVIFVGLALIV

-597 KTASERLESDPWI
+597 KTAVERLESDPWI

-622 VLIQINERVP
+622 VLIQINESIP

-667 GTGPNLTAGASS
+667 GTGSNLTAGASS
-679 AAAYRA
+679 TATYRA

-693 PSELEPMVKHLG
+693 PSELAPMVKHLG
-705 VAGTEEITMTLK
+705 VAGSEQITMTLK

-724 GAPIDMRNKLVNVV
+724 GAPVDMRNKLVNVV

-745 VNSIVSIDVSTGTPV
+745 VNSIISIDVSTGTPV

>member
-10 PATSAEL
+10 PATIAEL
-17 QLATQLFG
+17 QLATELFG
-25 KRARSDVSLAQY
+25 KRAHTDVSLAQF

-47 LHIHVESIDD
+47 LHVHVESIDD
-57 LEAIS
+57 LGAIS

-94 FGSFLEYIDLP
+94 LGSFLEYIDLP
-105 DRAIDAG
+105 DR
-112 DRGSAGSEDGG
+112 SDGG
-123 LEVEPIALFGG
+123 GDQDGDLAVEPIALFGG
-134 SVLLPVAARQSV
+134 SVPLPVAARQSV

-217 VLSATLNLSWATDT
+217 VLSATLNLGWATDT
-231 EAAENQLSEIVKWRR
+231 QAVENQLSEIVKWRR

-264 GEVSAGALIDQ
+264 GQVSAGALIDQ
-275 IGMRGFRIGTAHVSE
+275 IGMRGFRVGTAHVSE
-290 KHANFIQAEED
+290 KHANFIQSEEG

-333 GFDASMDPS
+333 GFDATTDPS
-342 LVEVLT
+342 LAEVLT

-357 VRLEHIFDRNANTSV
+357 VRLEHIFDRNASTSV

-381 VLSSTIFQDPLDVPT
+381 ILSSSDFQDPLDVPI
-396 EVLDELRAVFGDE
+396 EVLDELRVVFRDD

-431 MPLVSDGVTADVT
+431 MPVESAEVPVSSPVTA
-444 GNASGIASGTAPSRV
+444 SGRV

-472 DFPSDTASQSVHQA
+472 DFPSDTNSQSVHKA

-506 IIVGTQWSEGHKSRR
+506 IIVGTQWGELIISRR
-521 FFGALLGKVAGGNK
+521 FMGKLVSKIAGGNK
-535 RKRLVMTG
+535 RKRLVTTG
-543 LGVVLSIAVVLVV
+543 FGVVIFVGLALIV

-597 KTASERLESDPWI
+597 KTAVERLESDPWI

-622 VLIQINERVP
+622 VLIQINESIP

-667 GTGPNLTAGASS
+667 GTGSNLTAGASS
-679 AAAYRA
+679 TATYRA

-693 PSELEPMVKHLG
+693 PSELAPMVKHLG
-705 VAGTEEITMTLK
+705 VAGSEQITMTLK

-724 GAPIDMRNKLVNVV
+724 GAPVDMRNKLVNVV

-745 VNSIVSIDVSTGTPV
+745 VNSIISIDVSTGTPV

>member
-10 PATSAEL
+10 PATVAEL
-17 QLATQLFG
+17 QLATELFG
-25 KRARSDVSLAQY
+25 KRAHTDVSLAQF

-47 LHIHVESIDD
+47 LHVHVESIDD

-105 DRAIDAG
+105 DRSD
-112 DRGSAGSEDGG
+112 DGG
-123 LEVEPIALFGG
+123 SQDGSPAVEPIALFGG
-134 SVLLPVAARQSV
+134 SVPLPVAARQSV

-217 VLSATLNLSWATDT
+217 VLSATLNLAWATDT
-231 EAAENQLSEIVKWRR
+231 QAAENQLSEIVKWRR

-264 GEVSAGALIDQ
+264 DQVSAGALIDQ

-290 KHANFIQAEED
+290 KHANFIQSEEG

-333 GFDASMDPS
+333 GFDATTDPS
-342 LVEVLT
+342 LAEVLT

-357 VRLEHIFDRNANTSV
+357 VRLEHIFDRNASTSV

-381 VLSSTIFQDPLDVPT
+381 ILSSSDFQDPLDVPT
-396 EVLDELRAVFGDE
+396 EVLDELNAVFGDD

-431 MPLVSDGVTADVT
+431 MPIESTEVSVSSPVTAPIA
-444 GNASGIASGTAPSRV
+444 ASGRV

-472 DFPSDTASQSVHQA
+472 DFPSDTDSQSVHKA

-494 TDDDVAQDLDAE
+494 TDDDVAQNLDAE
-506 IIVGTQWSEGHKSRR
+506 IIVGTQWGELIVSRR
-521 FFGALLGKVAGGNK
+521 FMGKLVSKIAGGNK
-535 RKRLVMTG
+535 RKRLVTAG
-543 LGVVLSIAVVLVV
+543 FGVVIFIGLALIV

-597 KTASERLESDPWI
+597 KTARERLESDPWI

-622 VLIQINERVP
+622 VMIQINERIP

-667 GTGPNLTAGASS
+667 GTGSNLTAGASS
-679 AAAYRA
+679 TATYRA

-693 PSELEPMVKHLG
+693 PSELAPMVKHLG
-705 VAGTEEITMTLK
+705 VAGSEQITMTLK

-724 GAPIDMRNKLVNVV
+724 GAPVDMRNKLVNVV

-745 VNSIVSIDVSTGTPV
+745 VNSIISIDVSTGTPV

>member
-10 PATSAEL
+10 PATIAEL
-17 QLATQLFG
+17 QLATELFG
-25 KRARSDVSLAQY
+25 KRAHTDVSLAQF
-37 TTYRVGGNAA
+37 TTYRVGGTAA
-47 LHIHVESIDD
+47 LHVHVQSIED

-71 LLVIGRGSNMLIADT
+71 LLVIGRGSNMLIADN
-86 GFQGLAIT
+86 GFAGLAIT

-105 DRAIDAG
+105 DRSDGA
-112 DRGSAGSEDGG
+112 DGG
-123 LEVEPIALFGG
+123 LDVEPIALFGG

-146 HRGLTG
+146 HRGLKG

-180 SLVSARIFHLLRGV
+180 SLVSARIFHLLSGV

-217 VLSATLNLSWATDT
+217 VLSATLNLGWATDSDAGET
-231 EAAENQLSEIVKWRR
+231 QLSEIVKWRR

-290 KHANFIQAEED
+290 KHANFIQSDEG

-333 GFDASMDPS
+333 GFDATTDPS
-342 LVEVLT
+342 LVDVLT

-357 VRLEHIFDRNANTSV
+357 VRLEHIFDRNANASV
-372 STDTSIPIS
+372 STDTSMPIS
-381 VLSSTIFQDPLDVPT
+381 VLTSTTFQDPLDVPT

-409 TSTTQEQPVI
+409 TSNTQEQPVI

-431 MPLVSDGVTADVT
+431 MPFETPVTDA
-444 GNASGIASGTAPSRV
+444 ATAPSRV

-472 DFPSDTASQSVHQA
+472 DFPSDTDSQSVHKA

-494 TDDDVAQDLDAE
+494 TDDDVAQDLEAE
-506 IIVGTQWSEGHKSRR
+506 IIVGTQWGELIISRR
-521 FFGALLGKVAGGNK
+521 FLGKIVSRITGGNK
-535 RKRLVMTG
+535 RKRLVTLG
-543 LGVVLSIAVVLVV
+543 LSAVLALGVALIV
-556 LASPIVAVRTVQVEG
+556 LASPIVAVRTVKVEG

-584 DSLKGKSVLTVDT
+584 ESLKGKSVLTVDT

-610 KSARITTSLPSR
+610 KTARITTSLPSR
-622 VLIQINERVP
+622 VLIQINERIP

-693 PSELEPMVKHLG
+693 PSELAPMVKHLG
-705 VAGTEEITMTLK
+705 VAGTEKITMTLK

-724 GAPIDMRNKLVNVV
+724 GAPVDMRNKLVNVV

-745 VNSIVSIDVSTGTPV
+745 VNSIISIDVSTGTPV

>member
-17 QLATQLFG
+17 QLATELFG
-25 KRARSDVSLAQY
+25 KRARSDVSLAQF

-47 LHIHVESIDD
+47 LHVHVESIDD

-62 AVLAQVDLP
+62 AILAQVDLP

-105 DRAIDAG
+105 DRTIDTG
-112 DRGSAGSEDGG
+112 DKRGAGSEDGG

-217 VLSATLNLSWATDT
+217 VLSATLNLGWATDT
-231 EAAENQLSEIVKWRR
+231 EATENQLSEIVKWRR

-290 KHANFIQAEED
+290 KHANFIQAEEG

-319 ESTGYDLRSEIRLA
+319 EATGYDLRSEIRLA
-333 GFDASMDPS
+333 GFDATIDPS

-357 VRLEHIFDRNANTSV
+357 VRLEHIFDRNASTSV

-381 VLSSTIFQDPLDVPT
+381 VLSSTTFQDPLDVPT

-431 MPLVSDGVTADVT
+431 MPVVTADAT
-444 GNASGIASGTAPSRV
+444 GSTTGTAPAAIPTRV

-494 TDDDVAQDLDAE
+494 TDDDVAQDLNAE
-506 IIVGTQWSEGHKSRR
+506 IIVGTQWGELIIPRR
-521 FFGALLGKVAGGNK
+521 FLGKIIGKIAGGNK

-543 LGVVLSIAVVLVV
+543 FGFVIFIGIALVV

-597 KTASERLESDPWI
+597 KTASERLESDPWV

-622 VLIQINERVP
+622 VLIQINERIP

-667 GTGPNLTAGASS
+667 GTGPNLTAGASA

-693 PSELEPMVKHLG
+693 PSELAPMVKHLG

-724 GAPIDMRNKLVNVV
+724 GAPVDMRNKLVNVV

-745 VNSIVSIDVSTGTPV
+745 VNSIVGIDVSTGTPV

>member
-17 QLATQLFG
+17 QLATELFG
-25 KRARSDVSLAQY
+25 KRARSDVSLAQF

-47 LHIHVESIDD
+47 LHVHVESIDD

-62 AVLAQVDLP
+62 AILAQVDLP

-105 DRAIDAG
+105 DRTIDTG
-112 DRGSAGSEDGG
+112 DRRGAGSEDGG

-217 VLSATLNLSWATDT
+217 VLSATLNLGWATDT
-231 EAAENQLSEIVKWRR
+231 EATENQLSEIVKWRR

-290 KHANFIQAEED
+290 KHANFIQAEEG

-319 ESTGYDLRSEIRLA
+319 EATGYDLRSEIRLA
-333 GFDASMDPS
+333 GFDATIDPS

-357 VRLEHIFDRNANTSV
+357 VRLEHIFDRNASTSV

-381 VLSSTIFQDPLDVPT
+381 VLSSTTFQDPLDVPT

-431 MPLVSDGVTADVT
+431 MPVVTADAT
-444 GNASGIASGTAPSRV
+444 GSTTGTAPAAIPTRV

-494 TDDDVAQDLDAE
+494 TDDDVAQDLNAE
-506 IIVGTQWSEGHKSRR
+506 IIVGTQWGELIIPRR
-521 FFGALLGKVAGGNK
+521 FLGKLVGKIAGGNK

-543 LGVVLSIAVVLVV
+543 FGFVIFIGIALVV

-597 KTASERLESDPWI
+597 KTASERLESDPWV

-622 VLIQINERVP
+622 VLIQINERIP

-693 PSELEPMVKHLG
+693 PSELAPMVKHLG

-724 GAPIDMRNKLVNVV
+724 GAPVDMRNKLVNVV

-745 VNSIVSIDVSTGTPV
+745 VNSIVGIDVSTGTPV

>member
-1 MNTPRSFKR
+1 MNSPRSFKR
-10 PATSAEL
+10 PATDAEL
-17 QLATQLFG
+17 RLARELFG
-25 KRARSDVSLAQY
+25 KRVQVDVSLAQF

-47 LHIHVESIDD
+47 LHIRVESIDD

-71 LLVIGRGSNMLIADT
+71 VLVIGRGSNMLIADT

-105 DRAIDAG
+105 DR
-112 DRGSAGSEDGG
+112 SANADDK
-123 LEVEPIALFGG
+123 LDVEPIALFGG

-146 HRGLTG
+146 HRGMTG

-175 SDMAS
+175 SDIAS

-217 VLSATLNLSWATDT
+217 VLSATLNLSWSTAT
-231 EAAENQLSEIVKWRR
+231 EKAENQVSEIVKWRR

-275 IGMRGFRIGTAHVSE
+275 IGMRGFRIGTAHISE
-290 KHANFIQAEED
+290 KHANFIQAEEG

-333 GFDASMDPS
+333 GFDTTMDPS

-381 VLSSTIFQDPLDVPT
+381 VLTSTSFQDALDVPT
-396 EVLDELRAVFGDE
+396 EVLDELRTVFNDE
-409 TSTTQEQPVI
+409 TSDTQEQPVV
-419 ASVTDIKTREVT
+419 ASVTDIRTREVT
-431 MPLVSDGVTADVT
+431 MPVEPPATES
-444 GNASGIASGTAPSRV
+444 TAPPDRV

-472 DFPSDTASQSVHQA
+472 DFPSDTASESVHQA
-486 PTSVRVLI
+486 PTSLRVLI
-494 TDDDVAQDLDAE
+494 TDDDVAQDLNAE
-506 IIVGTQWSEGHKSRR
+506 IIVGTQWRGTPRSRK
-521 FFGALLGKVAGGNK
+521 LLGMLTGKLVGGNK

-543 LGVVLSIAVVLVV
+543 LGVVVAIGVALIV
-556 LASPIVAVRTVQVEG
+556 LASPIVAVKTVQVEG
-571 AKYADAALVRSVS
+571 AKYADSALVRSVS

-597 KTASERLESDPWI
+597 KTAQERLESDPWI

-622 VLIQINERVP
+622 VLIQINERIP

-693 PSELEPMVKHLG
+693 PSELAPMVKHLG

-717 TGTVINF
+717 TGTVVNF
-724 GAPIDMRNKLVNVV
+724 GAPVDMRNKLVNVV

-745 VNSIVSIDVSTGTPV
+745 VNSITSIDVSTGTPV

>member
-17 QLATQLFG
+17 QLATELFG
-25 KRARSDVSLAQY
+25 KRARSDVSLAQF

-47 LHIHVESIDD
+47 LHVHVESIDD

-62 AVLAQVDLP
+62 AILAQVDLP

-105 DRAIDAG
+105 DRTIDTG
-112 DRGSAGSEDGG
+112 DLRGAGSQDGG

-217 VLSATLNLSWATDT
+217 VLSATLNLGWATDT

-290 KHANFIQAEED
+290 KHANFIQAEEG

-381 VLSSTIFQDPLDVPT
+381 VLSSTIFQDPLDVPN

-431 MPLVSDGVTADVT
+431 MPFVSDGVTADVT

>member
-1 MNTPRSFKR
+1 MNSPRSFKR
-10 PATSAEL
+10 PATDAEL
-17 QLATQLFG
+17 RLARELFG
-25 KRARSDVSLAQY
+25 KRVHVDVSLAQF

-47 LHIHVESIDD
+47 LHIRVESIDD
-57 LEAIS
+57 LVAIS

-71 LLVIGRGSNMLIADT
+71 VLVIGRGSNMLIADT

-105 DRAIDAG
+105 DR
-112 DRGSAGSEDGG
+112 SANADDK
-123 LEVEPIALFGG
+123 LDVEPVALFGG

-175 SDMAS
+175 SDIAS

-217 VLSATLNLSWATDT
+217 VLSATLNLSWSTAT
-231 EAAENQLSEIVKWRR
+231 EKAENQVSEIVKWRR

-275 IGMRGFRIGTAHVSE
+275 IGMRGFRIGTAHISE
-290 KHANFIQAEED
+290 KHANFIQAEEG
-301 GLASDVVQVMA
+301 GLASDVVRVMA

-333 GFDASMDPS
+333 GFDPTMDPS

-381 VLSSTIFQDPLDVPT
+381 VLTSTSFRDALDVPT
-396 EVLDELRAVFGDE
+396 EVLDELRTVFNDG
-409 TSTTQEQPVI
+409 TSDTQEQPVV
-419 ASVTDIKTREVT
+419 ASVTDIRTREVT
-431 MPLVSDGVTADVT
+431 MPVEPPATESTA
-444 GNASGIASGTAPSRV
+444 APDRV

-472 DFPSDTASQSVHQA
+472 DFPSDTASESVHQA
-486 PTSVRVLI
+486 PTSLRVLI
-494 TDDDVAQDLDAE
+494 TDDDVAQDLNAE
-506 IIVGTQWSEGHKSRR
+506 IIVGTQWRDTPRSRK
-521 FFGALLGKVAGGNK
+521 LLGLLTGKFVGGNK

-543 LGVVLSIAVVLVV
+543 LGVVVAIGVALII
-556 LASPIVAVRTVQVEG
+556 LASPIVAVKTVRVEG
-571 AKYADAALVRSVS
+571 AKYADSALVRSVS

-597 KTASERLESDPWI
+597 KTAQERLESDPWI

-622 VLIQINERVP
+622 VLIQINERIP

-693 PSELEPMVKHLG
+693 PSELAPMVKHLG
-705 VAGTEEITMTLK
+705 VAGTEEITITLK
-717 TGTVINF
+717 TGTVVNF
-724 GAPIDMRNKLVNVV
+724 GAPVDMRNKLVNVV

-745 VNSIVSIDVSTGTPV
+745 VNSIISIDVSTGTPV

>member
-10 PATSAEL
+10 PATIAEL
-17 QLATQLFG
+17 QLATELFG
-25 KRARSDVSLAQY
+25 KRAHTDVSLAQF

-47 LHIHVESIDD
+47 LHVHVQSIED

-71 LLVIGRGSNMLIADT
+71 LLVIGRGSNMLIADN
-86 GFQGLAIT
+86 GFAGLAIT

-105 DRAIDAG
+105 DRSDGA
-112 DRGSAGSEDGG
+112 DGG
-123 LEVEPIALFGG
+123 LDVEPIALFGG

-146 HRGLTG
+146 HRGLKG

-217 VLSATLNLSWATDT
+217 VLSATLNLGWATDSDAGET
-231 EAAENQLSEIVKWRR
+231 QLSEIVKWRR

-290 KHANFIQAEED
+290 KHANFIQSDEG

-333 GFDASMDPS
+333 GFDATTDPS
-342 LVEVLT
+342 LVDVLT

-357 VRLEHIFDRNANTSV
+357 VRLEHIFDRNANASV
-372 STDTSIPIS
+372 STDTSMPIS
-381 VLSSTIFQDPLDVPT
+381 VLTSTTFQDPLDVPT

-409 TSTTQEQPVI
+409 TSNTQEQPVI

-431 MPLVSDGVTADVT
+431 MPIETPVTDA
-444 GNASGIASGTAPSRV
+444 ATAPSRV

-472 DFPSDTASQSVHQA
+472 DFPSDTDSQSVHKA

-494 TDDDVAQDLDAE
+494 TDDDVAQDLEAE
-506 IIVGTQWSEGHKSRR
+506 IIVGTQWGELIISRR
-521 FFGALLGKVAGGNK
+521 FLGKIVGRITGGNK
-535 RKRLVMTG
+535 RKRLVTLG
-543 LGVVLSIAVVLVV
+543 LSAVLALGVALIV
-556 LASPIVAVRTVQVEG
+556 LASPIVAVRTVKVEG

-584 DSLKGKSVLTVDT
+584 ESLKGKSVLTVDT

-610 KSARITTSLPSR
+610 KTARITTSLPSR
-622 VLIQINERVP
+622 VLIQINERIP

-693 PSELEPMVKHLG
+693 PSELAPMVKHLG
-705 VAGTEEITMTLK
+705 VAGTEKITMTLK

-724 GAPIDMRNKLVNVV
+724 GAPVDMRNKLVNVV

-745 VNSIVSIDVSTGTPV
+745 VNSIISIDVSTGTPV

>member
-1 MNTPRSFKR
+1 M
-10 PATSAEL
+10 ATE
-17 QLATQLFG
+17 LFG
-25 KRARSDVSLAQY
+25 RRASSDVSLAQF

-47 LHIHVESIDD
+47 LHIRVESIDD

-105 DRAIDAG
+105 DR
-112 DRGSAGSEDGG
+112 SEGAVERSGADDV

-217 VLSATLNLSWATDT
+217 VLSATLNLGWATDI
-231 EAAENQLSEIVKWRR
+231 EATENQLSEIVKWRR

-290 KHANFIQAEED
+290 KHANFIQAEEG

-357 VRLEHIFDRNANTSV
+357 VRLEHIFDRNANSSV

-409 TSTTQEQPVI
+409 TSTTQERPVI

-431 MPLVSDGVTADVT
+431 MPLVSDGVTAEAT
-444 GNASGIASGTAPSRV
+444 GNATGTAPVAIPTRV

-506 IIVGTQWSEGHKSRR
+506 IIVGTQWSDGPKSRR
-521 FFGALLGKVAGGNK
+521 LLHKIISMLVGKVVGGNK

-543 LGVVLSIAVVLVV
+543 LGAVLLIGVTLIV

-584 DSLKGKSVLTVDT
+584 DSLKGKSVFTVDT
-597 KTASERLESDPWI
+597 KTASERLESDPWV

-622 VLIQINERVP
+622 VLIQINERIP

-638 VDNRARVID
+638 VDNRARAID

-667 GTGPNLTAGASS
+667 GTGPNLTAGASA

-693 PSELEPMVKHLG
+693 PSELAPMVKHLG

-717 TGTVINF
+717 SGTVINF
-724 GAPIDMRNKLVNVV
+724 GAPVDMRNKLVNVV

-760 VQS
+760 VES

>member
-1 MNTPRSFKR
+1 
-10 PATSAEL
+10 
-17 QLATQLFG
+17 
-25 KRARSDVSLAQY
+25 
-37 TTYRVGGNAA
+37 
-47 LHIHVESIDD
+47 
-57 LEAIS
+57 
-62 AVLAQVDLP
+62 
-71 LLVIGRGSNMLIADT
+71 
-86 GFQGLAIT
+86 
-94 FGSFLEYIDLP
+94 
-105 DRAIDAG
+105 
-112 DRGSAGSEDGG
+112 
-123 LEVEPIALFGG
+123 
-134 SVLLPVAARQSV
+134 VLLPVAARQSV
-146 HRGLTG
+146 HRGLKG

-217 VLSATLNLSWATDT
+217 VLSATLNLGWATDSDAGET
-231 EAAENQLSEIVKWRR
+231 QLSEIVKWRR

-290 KHANFIQAEED
+290 KHANFIQADEG

-333 GFDASMDPS
+333 GFDATTDPS
-342 LVEVLT
+342 LVDVLT

-357 VRLEHIFDRNANTSV
+357 VRLEHIFDRNANASV
-372 STDTSIPIS
+372 STDTSMPIS
-381 VLSSTIFQDPLDVPT
+381 VLTSTTFQDPLDVPT

-409 TSTTQEQPVI
+409 TSNTQEQPVI

-431 MPLVSDGVTADVT
+431 MPFETPVTDA
-444 GNASGIASGTAPSRV
+444 ATAPSRV

-472 DFPSDTASQSVHQA
+472 DFPSDTDSQSVHKA

-494 TDDDVAQDLDAE
+494 TDDDVAQDLEAE
-506 IIVGTQWSEGHKSRR
+506 IIVGTQWGELIISRR
-521 FFGALLGKVAGGNK
+521 FLGKIVGRITGGNK
-535 RKRLVMTG
+535 RKRLVTLG
-543 LGVVLSIAVVLVV
+543 LSAVLALGVALIV
-556 LASPIVAVRTVQVEG
+556 LASPIVAVRTVKVEG

-584 DSLKGKSVLTVDT
+584 ESLKGKSVLTVDT

-610 KSARITTSLPSR
+610 KTARITTSLPSR
-622 VLIQINERVP
+622 VLIQINERIP

-693 PSELEPMVKHLG
+693 PSELAPMVKHLG
-705 VAGTEEITMTLK
+705 VAGTEKITMTLK

-724 GAPIDMRNKLVNVV
+724 GAPVDMRNKLVNVV

-745 VNSIVSIDVSTGTPV
+745 VNSIISIDVSTGTPV

>member
-10 PATSAEL
+10 PATVAEL
-17 QLATQLFG
+17 QLATELFG
-25 KRARSDVSLAQY
+25 KRAHTDVSLAQF

-47 LHIHVESIDD
+47 LHVHVESIDD

-105 DRAIDAG
+105 DRTNDG
-112 DRGSAGSEDGG
+112 GNQSGGGSQDGG
-123 LEVEPIALFGG
+123 LVVEPIALFGG
-134 SVLLPVAARQSV
+134 SVPLPVAARQSV

-231 EAAENQLSEIVKWRR
+231 QAAENQLSEIVKWRR

-264 GEVSAGALIDQ
+264 GQVSAGALIDQ

-290 KHANFIQAEED
+290 KHANFIQSEEG

-333 GFDASMDPS
+333 GFDAATDPS
-342 LVEVLT
+342 LAEVLT

-357 VRLEHIFDRNANTSV
+357 VRLEHIFDRNASTSV
-372 STDTSIPIS
+372 SADTSIPIS
-381 VLSSTIFQDPLDVPT
+381 ILSSSDFQDPLDVPI
-396 EVLDELRAVFGDE
+396 EVLDELSAVFADD
-409 TSTTQEQPVI
+409 TSTTQQQPVI

-431 MPLVSDGVTADVT
+431 MPIEPVEISVTAP
-444 GNASGIASGTAPSRV
+444 GRV

-472 DFPSDTASQSVHQA
+472 DFPSDTDSQSVHKA

-494 TDDDVAQDLDAE
+494 TDDDIAQDIDAE
-506 IIVGTQWSEGHKSRR
+506 IIVGTQWSDGRKSRQ
-521 FFGALLGKVAGGNK
+521 LLGRLTSKIAGGNK

-543 LGVVLSIAVVLVV
+543 FGVVLFIGLALIV

-571 AKYADAALVRSVS
+571 GKYADAALVRSVS

-597 KTASERLESDPWI
+597 QTARERLESDPWI

-622 VLIQINERVP
+622 VLIQINERIP

-667 GTGPNLTAGASS
+667 GTGSNLTAGASS

-693 PSELEPMVKHLG
+693 PSELAPMVKHLG
-705 VAGTEEITMTLK
+705 VAGSEQITMTLK

-724 GAPIDMRNKLVNVV
+724 GSPVDMRNKLVNVV

-745 VNSIVSIDVSTGTPV
+745 VNSIISIDVSTGTPV

>member
-10 PATSAEL
+10 PATNAEL
-17 QLATQLFG
+17 QLATELFG
-25 KRARSDVSLAQY
+25 KRANSDVPLAQY

-47 LHIHVESIDD
+47 LHVHVESIDD

-105 DRAIDAG
+105 ERTGDAG
-112 DRGSAGSEDGG
+112 GADVEHD
-123 LEVEPIALFGG
+123 VEPIALFGG

-217 VLSATLNLSWATDT
+217 VLSATLNLGWAIDR
-231 EAAENQLSEIVKWRR
+231 EATENQLSEIVKWRR

-290 KHANFIQAEED
+290 KHANFIQAEEG

-333 GFDASMDPS
+333 GFDATVDPS

-357 VRLEHIFDRNANTSV
+357 VRLEHIFNRNANTSV

-381 VLSSTIFQDPLDVPT
+381 ILSSTTFQDPLDVPT

-409 TSTTQEQPVI
+409 TSTTQEQPAI
-419 ASVTDIKTREVT
+419 ASVTDIKSREVT
-431 MPLVSDGVTADVT
+431 MPVGVDGSTGSASDTA
-444 GNASGIASGTAPSRV
+444 SITAPSRV

-494 TDDDVAQDLDAE
+494 TDEDVAQDLDAE
-506 IIVGTQWSEGHKSRR
+506 IIVGTQWSDGPKSRK
-521 FFGALLGKVAGGNK
+521 LLGMIAGKIAGGNK
-535 RKRLVMTG
+535 RKRLVMAG
-543 LGVVLSIAVVLVV
+543 LGVVLTIGVALVV
-556 LASPIVAVRTVQVEG
+556 LASPVVAVRTVKIEG
-571 AKYADAALVRSVS
+571 ARYADAALVRSVS

-597 KTASERLESDPWI
+597 KTAVERLESDPWI
-610 KSARITTSLPSR
+610 KSARITTTLPSR
-622 VLIQINERVP
+622 VLIQINERIP

-717 TGTVINF
+717 TGTVVNF
-724 GAPIDMRNKLVNVV
+724 GAPVDMRNKLVNVV